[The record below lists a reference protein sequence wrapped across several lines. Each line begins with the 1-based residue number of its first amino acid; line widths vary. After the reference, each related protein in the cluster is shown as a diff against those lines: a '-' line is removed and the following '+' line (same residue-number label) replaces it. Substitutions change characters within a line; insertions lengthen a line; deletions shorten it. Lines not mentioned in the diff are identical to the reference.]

1 MNLMMKAGSGAARLL
16 VAYFMYV
23 AQRAVAKGDDQN
35 AIAAANMANVIDN
48 ITNRTEE
55 MTR

>member
-1 MNLMMKAGSGAARLL
+1 MNLMMKAGRGAARLL